1 MIRSLDADDSQAW
14 ERLYRGYADFYRVV
28 TSDDKLATLFGWL
41 MDPAH
46 PCRGLVAEEDDG
58 TIIGL
63 AHYRAMPSPLRGEDV
78 GFLDDLFV
86 DPGARGSGLVP
97 RGFRTVSE
105 GIVTFVD
112 EQIAKPGIGHGRE
125 PYLPR
130 LVSFFL
136 FIFIGNITE
145 VIPFFQMPANARM
158 AGPLVLALV
167 AWGMFISVG
176 VRHNGPGYFKEV
188 LFPPG
193 VPKALYLLVT
203 PIEFLSTFL
212 VRPFSHA
219 VRLFANM
226 LAGHILLITFG
237 VLCISVWS
245 ASALVLIQIGTFPGL
260 VAFTAFEVGVSLIQA
275 FVFTILAAVYIGG
288 ALHPA
293 H

>member
-1 MIRSLDADDSQAW
+1 MNLLGAVKFPPIENVIEWPAWLFEDSTYFAFNKIAFIHF
-14 ERLYRGYADFYRVV
+14 L
-28 TSDDKLATLFGWL
+28 
-41 MDPAH
+41 
-46 PCRGLVAEEDDG
+46 GLVIPAV
-58 TIIGL
+58 I
-63 AHYRAMPSPLRGEDV
+63 
-78 GFLDDLFV
+78 FLL
-86 DPGARGSGLVP
+86 GARGDGLVP

-105 GIVTFVD
+105 GIVNFVD
-112 EQIAKPGIGHGRE
+112 DQIAKPGIGHGRE
-125 PYLPR
+125 PYIPL

-158 AGPLVLALV
+158 AGPLVLALI

-176 VRHNGPGYFKEV
+176 VRHNGLGYFKEV

-193 VPKALYLLVT
+193 VPKALYILVT
-203 PIEFLSTFL
+203 PIELLSTFI

-245 ASALVLIQIGTFPGL
+245 ASALILIQLGTFPGL